1 MIIIIIINLIYKAQF
16 DTNGILTAL
25 YIVITYIQM
34 QYVHVWTYMK
44 QSYCSGV
51 QCTHCSA
58 TKIFGN
64 CYTSRPSLHS
74 SRKQVSIFF
83 FSMHVAMSQFFQ
95 VWRLERCKTV
105 VLVDNKTFHNNW
117 YLKQHE
123 CGLIWVWFT
132 WIDLQIYPSCGAS
145 HSESTLPNVCH
156 VRWRH
161 IVLECRV
168 FCFRSLFIHFFVDQL
183 NGSHYF

>member
-1 MIIIIIINLIYKAQF
+1 MSL
-16 DTNGILTAL
+16 
-25 YIVITYIQM
+25 
-34 QYVHVWTYMK
+34 WT
-44 QSYCSGV
+44 SV
-51 QCTHCSA
+51 AECSA
-58 TKIFGN
+58 HTVPLQRFSVTATRAGRVFTVAENKLV
-64 CYTSRPSLHS
+64 SSSSLCTLLW
-74 SRKQVSIFF
+74 VN
-83 FSMHVAMSQFFQ
+83 FSKCGVLNA
-95 VWRLERCKTV
+95 VKRLFLLIT
-105 VLVDNKTFHNNW
+105 KTFHNNW

-145 HSESTLPNVCH
+145 HSESTLRNVRH